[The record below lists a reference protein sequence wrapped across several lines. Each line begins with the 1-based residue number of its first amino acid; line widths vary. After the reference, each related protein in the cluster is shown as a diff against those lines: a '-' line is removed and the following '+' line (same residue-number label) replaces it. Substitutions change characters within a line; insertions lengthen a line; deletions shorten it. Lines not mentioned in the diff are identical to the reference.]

1 MTWRKHFTEVPNA
14 ASVENWLNTTSAEQK
29 GGALKANETSPLYE
43 VYAGPSNRLERYNQ
57 YDIMDSDSVISA
69 ALDTISEFSTQKEEK
84 SKEYFEYEF
93 KDEAS
98 EAEIEVLSSKLREWT
113 EINDFDKRLRD
124 IIRHTLKYGDAFFVR
139 DPETYRWMWIDPYNV
154 ERVVV
159 DDANGKKPEQYW
171 IKNPDLNLM
180 SMEFTK
186 TSTLKGG
193 AQSFPTGFLAKQ
205 PKTTGHGMTA
215 TSAIPTDGTS
225 VPVPAEHMIHL
236 SLSSGLDINWP
247 FGNSHLERVYK
258 AYKQKEL
265 IEDAILIYR
274 VHRAPERRVFYVD
287 VGNMPAH
294 RVMAYLERVKNEI
307 NQRRIPTKGQGNQNI
322 LDATFNP
329 MSMTEDF
336 FFPQNA
342 DGRGSRVDTLPGGDN
357 LGSINDLDYFDNKL
371 KQGLQIPS
379 SYLSGASSD
388 DSAVYND
395 GRATTALIAEYR
407 FQKLCERVQSWV
419 NDTFDNEFKLYLK
432 SEDVQI
438 DSSLFQLILNVPQN
452 FARYRQIE
460 LDNSRISTWASIA
473 DTPYISKRFALERWL
488 GLSEDEIVKNET
500 MWKEE
505 NQTKAEGEASGAA
518 GATDDLGTLGI
529 RPDMGD
535 DMGVEDFDMGM
546 DEEGIESPISGGEGG
561 GGMGDIPPPPPA

>member
-14 ASVENWLNTTSAEQK
+14 ASVEQWLNTNSNQN
-29 GGALKANETSPLYE
+29 GAIKANETSPLYE
-43 VYAGPSNRLERYNQ
+43 VYTGPSNRIERYNQ

-69 ALDTISEFSTQKEEK
+69 ALDTISEFATQKEDK
-84 SKEYFEYEF
+84 SKEYFEFDF
-93 KDEAS
+93 KDDAS
-98 EAEIEVLSSKLREWT
+98 EAEVEVLHSKLREWT

-124 IIRHTLKYGDAFFVR
+124 IIRHALKYGDAFFVR

-154 ERVVV
+154 ERVIV

-171 IKNPDLNLM
+171 VKNPDLNLM
-180 SMEFTK
+180 NMEFTK
-186 TSTLKGG
+186 SSNMSGS
-193 AQSFPTGFLAKQ
+193 QSFPAGYLAKQ
-205 PKTTGHGMTA
+205 PKTSGHGLT
-215 TSAIPTDGTS
+215 TSAAPSDNTSIPI
-225 VPVPAEHMIHL
+225 PAEHIVHL
-236 SLSSGLDINWP
+236 SLSSGLDVNWP
-247 FGNSHLERVYK
+247 FGNSHLEKVYK
-258 AYKQKEL
+258 SYKQKEL

-294 RVMAYLERVKNEI
+294 RVMSYLERVKNEI
-307 NQRRIPTKGQGNQNI
+307 NQRRIPTKGANNQNI
-322 LDATFNP
+322 LDSTFNP

-336 FFPQNA
+336 YFPQNA
-342 DGRGSRVDTLPGGDN
+342 DGRGSRVDTLPGGEN

-379 SYLSGASSD
+379 SYLSGASTD
-388 DSAVYND
+388 DSATYND

-419 NDTFDNEFKLYLK
+419 NDDFDREFKLYLK

-438 DSSLFQLILNVPQN
+438 DASLFQLTLNVPQN

-460 LDNSRISTWASIA
+460 LDNSRISTWSSIA

-488 GLSEDEIVKNET
+488 GLTEDEIVKNEI

-505 NQTKAEGEASGAA
+505 NSSKTEGEGGMTGSS
-518 GATDDLGTLGI
+518 DDLGTLGI
-529 RPDMGD
+529 RPELGGGD
-535 DMGVEDFDMGM
+535 LEPEDFDLGM
-546 DEEGIESPISGGEGG
+546 DDEGESPISGGENDVG
-561 GGMGDIPPPPPA
+561 GDIEPPPPA